1 MNKNNVPNSK
11 TRKCTGHK
19 STACFDRYDKMTLE
33 ENARSLAGNGY
44 LS

>member
-19 STACFDRYDKMTLE
+19 STACFDRYDKMTSE